1 MNQPGWPSDLCA
13 SRDLRAD
20 DRTKARGMEKEAL
33 PAVFR
38 AAGLM
43 VPDPSIMSLPMPFS
57 DVDTGCEV
65 EYMARGLLE

>member
-1 MNQPGWPSDLCA
+1 
-13 SRDLRAD
+13 
-20 DRTKARGMEKEAL
+20 MEKEAL